1 VAAGGRCELRAAALE
16 QRDQQRVHRFGSGH
30 AERVHALPKRRRRGH
45 TGDAERLLKERIAA
59 FAFDCFEVTLPFGQ
73 QTDVTGQDLAA
84 RQTLPHRKP
93 RIDPACNLGEA
104 IERHADEGHAGHG
117 GQVTSR
123 LTDDKR
129 SGLHGCGGE

>member
-1 VAAGGRCELRAAALE
+1 MQNTSRSSGTWPLAVAVNCAAAALE

-93 RIDPACNLGEA
+93 RVDGV
-104 IERHADEGHAGHG
+104 R
-117 GQVTSR
+117 SR
-123 LTDDKR
+123 R
-129 SGLHGCGGE
+129 SD